1 MRGVLILLFVALLG
15 DPAQAPASR
24 FVTVSDRLRI
34 HYLEAGAGT
43 PVILHHGSA
52 GTAASNYLS
61 TGILQALAANHCVLA
76 LDFRGQGRSDRPVAP
91 YASDR
96 YPQDILEI
104 MDRLGVEKAHLSG
117 YSMGGEMMAPLL
129 AIAPE
134 RIITAAFGGSG
145 LLDPERQVHAAALA
159 QDPKGRDR
167 APPPLARALK
177 GRDHATALADPGYKA
192 ALVEFIDA
200 HDPKDP

>member
-43 PVILHHGSA
+43 PLILLHGGT

-61 TGILQALAANHCVLA
+61 TGILQALAANHRVLA

-134 RIITAAFGGSG
+134 RIISAAFGGSG
-145 LLDPERQVHAAALA
+145 LLGPGPPGPRGRPRAGPEGPRPRPAAAGPGA
-159 QDPKGRDR
+159 QGPGPRDGAGRSR
-167 APPPLARALK
+167 LQGSP
-177 GRDHATALADPGYKA
+177 GRVHRRPRS
-192 ALVEFIDA
+192 
-200 HDPKDP
+200 